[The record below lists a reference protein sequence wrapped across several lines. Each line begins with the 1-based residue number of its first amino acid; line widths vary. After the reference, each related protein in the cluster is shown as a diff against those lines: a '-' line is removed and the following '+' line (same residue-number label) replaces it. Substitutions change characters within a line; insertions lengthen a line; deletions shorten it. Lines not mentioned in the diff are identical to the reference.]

1 MRGMRETVQTVINQ
15 VAELVGGYVPNLLGA
30 LGILVVGWLVA
41 LIVGRIVRGALKR
54 TTLDNRLAKWMAGG
68 DGGRPI
74 EIERYAGKTAFWV
87 VMLFVLVAF
96 FQALNLTIV
105 TEPLNALLNEL
116 TRFAPRVLGAVLL
129 LILAALIAVVV
140 RRVVAGAL
148 RAAKLDERLAG
159 GADVEAEKSLPVS
172 DALAEALYWLVFLLF
187 LPAILDALALEGLLV
202 PVQSLVDGLLG
213 FLPNI
218 LAAGLILAV
227 GWFVAKL
234 VRRIVTNL
242 LAAVGVD
249 RLGART
255 GMGQVLGSM
264 TLSGLLGLVVY
275 VLILL
280 PVLVSALNAMAL
292 DAVTGPA
299 SAMLAT
305 ILDVIPSLFAAAVL
319 LAVAYVIARLVS
331 GLISSLL
338 AGAGFDT
345 LMVQLGLGKTDAPA
359 DRTPSALVGR
369 LIVVAVM
376 LFASMEAAELL
387 GFAALVELISR
398 FVVLGGQ
405 VILGLII
412 FAVGLF
418 LANLASTTVQ
428 ASGSRQAGFLAL
440 AARVSIIVLGGAMA
454 LRQMGL
460 ANEIINIAFGLV
472 LGAVGVAAA
481 LAFGLG
487 ARDAAGRTVDGWLT
501 ALKEGESK

>member
-1 MRGMRETVQTVINQ
+1 M
-15 VAELVGGYVPNLLGA
+15 
-30 LGILVVGWLVA
+30 
-41 LIVGRIVRGALKR
+41 
-54 TTLDNRLAKWMAGG
+54 
-68 DGGRPI
+68 
-74 EIERYAGKTAFWV
+74 
-87 VMLFVLVAF
+87 
-96 FQALNLTIV
+96 
-105 TEPLNALLNEL
+105 
-116 TRFAPRVLGAVLL
+116 
-129 LILAALIAVVV
+129 
-140 RRVVAGAL
+140 
-148 RAAKLDERLAG
+148 
-159 GADVEAEKSLPVS
+159 
-172 DALAEALYWLVFLLF
+172 LF

-218 LAAGLILAV
+218 LAAGLILTV

-264 TLSGLLGLVVY
+264 TISGLLGLVVY

-331 GLISSLL
+331 GLISSFLG
-338 AGAGFDT
+338 GAGFDT
-345 LMVQLGLGKTDAPA
+345 LMVRLGLGKTDAPA
-359 DRTPSALVGR
+359 DRTPSALVGT